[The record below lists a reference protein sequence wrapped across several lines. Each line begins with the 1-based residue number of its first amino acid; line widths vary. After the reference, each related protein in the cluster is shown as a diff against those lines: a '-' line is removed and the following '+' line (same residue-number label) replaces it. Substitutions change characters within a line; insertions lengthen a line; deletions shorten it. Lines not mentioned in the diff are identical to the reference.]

1 MSSIVGNNRVLI
13 IEQFDQLLDI
23 AENKTETYEII
34 KDANLDDMLNLLW
47 QVKDYHFEQEYLL
60 NEISYISLLDKFNF

>member
-1 MSSIVGNNRVLI
+1 MNSIVGNNRVLI

-23 AENKTETYEII
+23 AENETETYEII